1 MTDSRLISFLRRT
14 LAFKGKALALTA
26 GVIFGAMALLVALN
40 TDTEKKHYPN
50 PEIPLAAANNSDT
63 IQVARTMPDPNWGME
78 INITI
83 FMLIITGAVAGAKF
97 YSDFS
102 SKQRRLEALTL
113 PVSASTRFWSSF
125 IIYTAGTWCVILP
138 SLFIIDACRVLILR
152 SWYNLGEMARFLPF
166 RNLLTLNA
174 YPPIEAGDVALVF
187 FFFGLVLLTQ
197 ALFAAGSIYLPKNSL
212 TKTAVFI
219 WVYTSIL
226 GAIGWGGYRVFFGKT
241 SVEPR
246 SVLTEGWNGPI
257 IIGCVM
263 LLLTILFYLLSYW
276 RLRET
281 EVADRW

>member
-50 PEIPLAAANNSDT
+50 PEITLAAANNSDT

-152 SWYNLGEMARFLPF
+152 SWYDLGEMARFLPF
-166 RNLLTLNA
+166 LTCSHLFQIPLLWQKGQDAVHKAISIQVFAERNRSNTLND
-174 YPPIEAGDVALVF
+174 YDCMSQSF
-187 FFFGLVLLTQ
+187 H
-197 ALFAAGSIYLPKNSL
+197 LPQ
-212 TKTAVFI
+212 I
-219 WVYTSIL
+219 Q
-226 GAIGWGGYRVFFGKT
+226 
-241 SVEPR
+241 
-246 SVLTEGWNGPI
+246 
-257 IIGCVM
+257 
-263 LLLTILFYLLSYW
+263 
-276 RLRET
+276 
-281 EVADRW
+281 